1 MQELIIGLGSNL
13 GDRRKNIETA
23 IALIGEKIGL
33 VTAVST
39 IVETEPWGF
48 ESKNKFLNCAIMIRE
63 EPCPSRSCSTRAS
76 EIIGILQS
84 VESLFGRVR
93 TGVYTDRVIDLD
105 ILFYGD
111 VILNEPGLIVP
122 HPGLHERD
130 FILISLMELCPDKVH
145 PVLGR
150 SVRELWGRG
159 RSEVLHPLARL
170 TPVCQIPGIAQAG
183 NDICF

>member
-48 ESKNKFLNCAIMIRE
+48 ESENKFLNCAIIVGKE
-63 EPCPSRSCSTRAS
+63 SCSSRPSSSCAS
-76 EIIGILQS
+76 GVVGILQS
-84 VESLFGRVR
+84 IEYGFGRVK
-93 TGVYTDRVIDLD
+93 TGVNTDRVIDLD

-111 VILNEPGLIVP
+111 LVINEPGLIVP
-122 HPGLHERD
+122 HPKLHERD
-130 FILISLMELCPDKVH
+130 FILISLMELCPEKVH
-145 PVLGR
+145 PVMGKR
-150 SVRELWGRG
+150 IRELWNLLLPR
-159 RSEVLHPLARL
+159 
-170 TPVCQIPGIAQAG
+170 
-183 NDICF
+183 